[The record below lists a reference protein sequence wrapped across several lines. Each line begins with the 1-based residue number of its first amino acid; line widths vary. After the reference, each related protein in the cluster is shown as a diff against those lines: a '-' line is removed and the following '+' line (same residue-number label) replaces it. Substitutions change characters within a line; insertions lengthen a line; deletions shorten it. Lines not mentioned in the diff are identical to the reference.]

1 MRLQQLQLTALCFA
15 ALCHHAVA
23 GAAAAAV
30 ELAIN
35 GLTSRD
41 APFSP
46 FPRDGPFVLSWDG
59 VGGVVEVQLVDEWS
73 EFPAKDGGERRPPR
87 PARCPPVVW
96 TSGSVFGQNITS
108 LTLPLAAT
116 ALFVGDASYTFRVR
130 LWQSDSAGLSA
141 AWSPA
146 MRFDVAPDAVAW
158 ADSDW
163 IGGGSE
169 LRTDWRLSSTSPIV
183 RARAYAAGLGAFE
196 LFVNG
201 KKVGDHLMDAG
212 QAVWDEKVL
221 YVGFNVTQ
229 LLHGGTLNAVGA
241 RLGNSKYG
249 YLDMFV
255 NRSALGD
262 QSGDSSRCF
271 RLLLVATLADGS
283 ELTLRSDANS
293 GEWKSRH
300 GAIVYDHLWQGEMY
314 DSRQEAAGGP
324 RGWIDG
330 SKPME
335 SYPAGYTPAAAMHPA
350 AGRMFPQLMPGIR
363 VVDSYEAQSTVVHN
377 ATVLFD
383 FGLNMAGYTTLNLE
397 PSTIRKAL
405 AMHRLHRVG
414 TTTLIVRVKHT
425 ETEDATGIPYNNYYP
440 GVGQKADSKT
450 CNMSDWYEHKWG
462 QCANQ
467 TDAFIFE
474 IDSAT
479 VPARE
484 VISYTPSMTYHG
496 FRFAQVTVSELVR
509 NGNNSFE
516 VALAAAPFG
525 VALTAHR
532 VNSDLRPL
540 TKVHFGESL
549 ARNSDGDKAAP
560 EQAQLLQQIFN
571 ATLASHLSQLW
582 SIPTDCPQREKRGWM
597 ADGGLSAS
605 SLATFYDSEAFHT
618 NFLRLIR
625 DNQRKGCLVQPIT
638 SHDQPCSC
646 NSAHG
651 AVAQAACRNASSVAS
666 WFNGSVPDV
675 VPFTTAPYGNNPG
688 TVDWQIAYVQV
699 ARALLLHFGDR
710 AVPALA
716 DLWDSLHLFMQYLEK
731 LVDESTGLLLLGARG
746 DWIPPK
752 LQLYPTPSGSVAAF
766 THTLCLS
773 YMAEIAQAV
782 GRTDDA
788 AHYLKRFQ
796 SNQKSHHKQ
805 FFNGQDAA
813 SASSSNADQVRCCY
827 GKGSQASNIFA
838 LHLGAVPEEY
848 MNDTLGML
856 VASIRDRNASAPAL
870 GRSSLSPPLEITA
883 APAVAGADHQQWG
896 SGSHLD
902 VGIFG
907 ITYAFEVLH
916 AHGLD
921 AVALEVLTE
930 TSYPSFGYMMSQAA
944 TTLWETWGGTRTETE
959 GHSSRNHIMFGGGV
973 NRFLAAAVGGLG
985 VDTRPLALLRSDV
998 SQRGEVSSIG
1008 GWRKLVVKP
1017 APAALRLVGSGGITR
1032 RLPSGEAS
1040 VHWKLAGGDKLELN
1054 LTVPAHVVA
1063 EVHLPLLSLLPQSM
1077 GVQSESE
1084 SGRGATAIVG
1094 SCRIRCGVDLRAELS
1109 AAGCG
1114 QVSGARC
1121 QQRADGEHALRLVV
1135 GPGRYRLSS
1144 SPGVSRAAAD

>member
-1 MRLQQLQLTALCFA
+1 MSLQLQLVALLCFA
-15 ALCHHAVA
+15 TLCHHAAA
-23 GAAAAAV
+23 GGAAAAAAV

-46 FPRDGPFVLSWDG
+46 FPRDGPFVLSWD
-59 VGGVVEVQLVDEWS
+59 VGGVVEVELVDEWS
-73 EFPAKDGGERRPPR
+73 EFPAAKDGGGRRPPR

-96 TSGSVFGQNITS
+96 TTSGSAFGQNATS
-108 LTLPLAAT
+108 LTLPSAAT
-116 ALFVGDASYTFRVR
+116 AQFVGDASYAFRVR
-130 LWQSDSAGLSA
+130 LSDSAGLSA

-146 MRFDVAPDAVAW
+146 MRFDVAPDAAAW
-158 ADSDW
+158 AGSDW

-169 LRTDWRLSSTSPIV
+169 LRTDWRLSSASPIV

-201 KKVGDHLMDAG
+201 EKVGDHLMDAG

-221 YVGFNVTQ
+221 YAGFNVTQ
-229 LLHGGTLNAVGA
+229 LLHSGTLNAVGA

-300 GAIVYDHLWQGEMY
+300 GAIVYDHLWQGEIY

-324 RGWIDG
+324 AGWIDE

-335 SYPAGYTPAAAMHPA
+335 RYPAGHTAAVAVHPV
-350 AGRMFPQLMPGIR
+350 AGSMFPQLMPGIR
-363 VVDSYEAQSTVVHN
+363 VVESYEAQSTVDHN
-377 ATVLFD
+377 DSVLFD

-397 PSTIRKAL
+397 PSTIRTALL
-405 AMHRLHRVG
+405 AMHRGLRVG

-425 ETEDATGIPYNNYYP
+425 ETEDAAGIPYNNYYP

-467 TDAFIFE
+467 TEGFVFE
-474 IDSAT
+474 IDSSVT

-484 VISYTPSMTYHG
+484 VREVIKYTPSMTYHG

-509 NGNNSFE
+509 HGNNSFE

-525 VALTAHR
+525 AALTAHR

-540 TKVHFGESL
+540 TKVHFGEPL
-549 ARNSDGDKAAP
+549 ARSDRKAAVP
-560 EQAQLLQQIFN
+560 ERARLLQQIFN
-571 ATLASHLSQLW
+571 ATLASHVSQLW

-625 DNQRKGCLVQPIT
+625 DNQRKGCSVQPIT
-638 SHDQPCSC
+638 NHDKPCSC
-646 NSAHG
+646 DSAHG

-675 VPFTTAPYGNNPG
+675 VPFTTSPYGSNPG

-699 ARALLLHFGDR
+699 ARALLLHYGDR

-716 DLWDSLHLFMQYLEK
+716 ELWDSLQSFMQYLEK

-752 LQLYPTPSGSVAAF
+752 LQQYSTPSGSVAAF

-788 AHYLKRFQ
+788 AHYLKRFL
-796 SNQKSHHKQ
+796 SNQKSYHRQ
-805 FFNGQDAA
+805 FFNGQSAAA
-813 SASSSNADQVRCCY
+813 SASSSNVAGQVRCCY
-827 GKGSQASNIFA
+827 DSGSQASNMFA

-856 VASIRDRNASAPAL
+856 VASIRDRNASTPAL
-870 GRSSLSPPLEITA
+870 LVARSSLSPPLLGSTA
-883 APAVAGADHQQWG
+883 APPAQRWG

-907 ITYAFEVLH
+907 TTFIFEVLH

-921 AVALEVLTE
+921 AVALEILTE
-930 TSYPSFGYMMSQAA
+930 TSYPSFGYMISQAA
-944 TTLWETWGGTRTETE
+944 TTLWETWDGTRTETE
-959 GHSSRNHIMFGGGV
+959 GDSSRNHIMFGGGV

-985 VDTRPLALLRSDV
+985 VDTRPLALLRGDV
-998 SQRGEVSSIG
+998 SQRGEVSSMG

-1032 RLPSGEAS
+1032 GEAS
-1040 VHWKLAGGDKLELN
+1040 VHWQLVGGEKLELN

-1063 EVHLPLLSLLPQSM
+1063 DVHLPLLLPQSM
-1077 GVQSESE
+1077 GAQSDSE
-1084 SGRGATAIVG
+1084 SGRGAAVIVG
-1094 SCRIRCGVDLRAELS
+1094 SCRIHCGDDMRAELS
-1109 AAGCG
+1109 VAGCG

-1121 QQRADGEHALRLVV
+1121 QQRTDGEQVLRLMV
-1135 GPGRYRLSS
+1135 GTGRYQFSS
-1144 SPGVSRAAAD
+1144 N